1 MIFTLGLI
9 EAWIDKENG
18 RSWQSFYGNA
28 LTSKSYK
35 DLAELKVLSY
45 EECLESVRKCI
56 DLVSSYGEKK
66 NIIVTVSPIPLE
78 YTFRDVDIIVAN
90 RYSKSVLR
98 TVAEQVTLENEFVHY
113 FPSMEIVTD
122 CVGWPNAY
130 KEDKRHINVDVFTE
144 KIAPLFMDN
153 FCDF

>member
-1 MIFTLGLI
+1 M
-9 EAWIDKENG
+9 
-18 RSWQSFYGNA
+18 
-28 LTSKSYK
+28 TSKSYK
-35 DLAELKVLSY
+35 DLAELKVLTY
-45 EECLESVRKCI
+45 EECLESVRQCI
-56 DLVSSYGEKK
+56 DLVSNYGKKK

-98 TVAEQVTLENEFVHY
+98 TVAEQVTQENEFVHY

-144 KIAPLFMDN
+144 KIAPLFMEN